1 MKSFLRAAAAT
12 GVAAATLAAGI
23 SFGSAANADIHTD
36 DARASSSHYLGR
48 PFKLVAKSGSGYT
61 AMTSAERAPVKTYS
75 SLKTAELNAGLITPV
90 FVDRV
95 DGVDRWMLFMGDPV
109 YDAKGQGTCL
119 SNSSYNTIAWTTTW
133 IPRDVCN
140 FDAPSRTITS
150 WRWDAAAHAFAS
162 WDYPD
167 RSMSPVIG
175 SNGAGPDYYTVQRA
189 VPADAW
195 ALPIP
200 QPGLHADVAD
210 ADVEAGTA
218 HLKNGVAPDDADA
231 VELTYRDKDGKTVRP
246 NVDVADGKWEASL
259 RNLALGKT
267 TVHLTAFDGAEA
279 IAENDVEVDLPVT
292 PLTAEATFGDE
303 LDDVA
308 TISGTATGETEVKL
322 FHGEEQIASTTS
334 LKDGS
339 YSIPVNA
346 PNMAGK
352 YDLTVTQ
359 TIRGEDATPKELSID
374 YGIGV
379 SITSPAQ
386 GVELQPGD
394 QLTIT
399 GAAQKSSKIRVYEK
413 GKPEAILAETTAGKT
428 TDTYRAVLRDLE
440 DREYQLV
447 VDSLSKGYNHTTA
460 ELSVNPGKSV
470 ELDPATVTTES
481 FTPGKTNTFE
491 GTATKD
497 ATLRVV
503 NRWGT
508 DLLGKDVTVKTDGT
522 WSFDRAVSAS
532 STKFE
537 FRLVQ
542 TKGNLSTTSEVFTI
556 AADTANS
563 LVDPTVTAPTAV
575 VLGENNTFTG
585 TATADASL
593 KIVNASGTDLLGHP
607 VTVTGSGDWTF
618 DRVVSR
624 SAKNFTFYIEQ
635 TKNGTTKKTGPYVI
649 NPADP
654 AASLVDPTVTAPT
667 AVALGVNNTFT
678 GTATEDASLKI
689 VNASGT
695 DLLGHPVT
703 VTGSGDWTFDRVVSW
718 NAKNFTFYI
727 EQTKNGA
734 TKKTGPYV
742 INPATN

>member
-23 SFGSAANADIHTD
+23 SFGPAATADP
-36 DARASSSHYLGR
+36 AAVAAEASSGMPVQFASNEPGSYLGT
-48 PFKLVAKSGSGYT
+48 PYYGYVGSFGTGLKAST
-61 AMTSAERAPVKTYS
+61 AGDAIK
-75 SLKTAELNAGLITPV
+75 NAAIL
-90 FVDRV
+90 
-95 DGVDRWMLFMGDPV
+95 
-109 YDAKGQGTCL
+109 
-119 SNSSYNTIAWTTTW
+119 
-133 IPRDVCN
+133 
-140 FDAPSRTITS
+140 
-150 WRWDAAAHAFAS
+150 
-162 WDYPD
+162 
-167 RSMSPVIG
+167 
-175 SNGAGPDYYTVQRA
+175 RA
-189 VPADAW
+189 VPTGQTTANGFPTYFIKAPNGNCVAHEHRADDGGSWDIIKGLSCGTVRENGRWFLEPSKGLRLEDGYTVSTGFTSRGSGGMAAIRGYATKARW
-195 ALPIP
+195 ALFPETLGVWAKAVSVDI
-200 QPGLHADVAD
+200 
-210 ADVEAGTA
+210 EAGTA
-218 HLKNGVAPDDADA
+218 QLADGVAPPAA
-231 VELTYRDKDGKTVRP
+231 SSVEVSYEDKTGKTVRFDE
-246 NVDVADGKWEASL
+246 DVIDGTWSASL
-259 RNLALGKT
+259 RNLKLGVT
-267 TVHLTAFDGAEA
+267 TVHLTAFDGAEVV
-279 IAENDVEVDLPVT
+279 AEADVEVDLPVT

-303 LDDVA
+303 LDEVA
-308 TISGTATGETEVKL
+308 TISGTATAETEVKL
-322 FHGEEQIASTTS
+322 FHGEKQIASTTS

-346 PNMAGK
+346 PNMAGAF
-352 YDLTVTQ
+352 DLTVTQ

-374 YGIGV
+374 YGAGV

-394 QLTIT
+394 QLAIT

-428 TDTYRAVLRDLE
+428 TDTYRVVLRDLE

-635 TKNGTTKKTGPYVI
+635 TKNGTSKKTGPYVI

-727 EQTKNGA
+727 EQTKNGT

-742 INPATN
+742 INPVTN